1 MESEARLSLPSSSF
15 IGRQTD
21 LERVRQL
28 LGSGVRLVTLT
39 GPGGVGK
46 TRLALECAAQNA
58 HAFADGVF
66 FVSLQA
72 LTEPQQVLEE
82 VASVQ
87 HLVRSLSLA
96 RGVGDTVAT
105 RNALNGLG
113 TNAYLKHDHT
123 TALAH
128 FQASLVLDRELA
140 DRWGVAKRLNGI
152 GNVLLKQRDFDNAL
166 VYVQQSLTMIG

>member
-96 RGVGDTVAT
+96 RGVGDTVA
-105 RNALNGLG
+105 
-113 TNAYLKHDHT
+113 
-123 TALAH
+123 H